1 LKLNKSE
8 KKENNEVELV
18 VEIEAEE
25 LDGAVNNAYLRS
37 RSQIAVPGFR
47 KGKAPRKIIERM
59 YGAEVFLSDALEGIM
74 PEVLRY
80 AIEETDFDIVG
91 YPQVSDV
98 DLKDDNKSAEVII
111 IAALYPDVKVGK
123 YKGISAPKPTVEV
136 LDADV
141 DREVESTRTQN
152 ARIEKTDRAAK
163 NGDIAV
169 IDFEG
174 FVDEI
179 AFDGGKGENFELEL
193 GSGQF
198 IPGFEEKVE
207 GMIEGEERDIDLV
220 FPDQYQEDLA
230 GKAVIFKVKL
240 NEVKE
245 KILPELDDE
254 FAKDVSEFDTLAEYK
269 ADIKENMQ
277 NARQKEVDDTFESVL
292 LEKVVETLE
301 ADVPNAMIEERL
313 DAAMQNMSRQMAQYG
328 MQPEQYLQM
337 MGMTPEMYRERMRES
352 SEQQVRLG
360 LTLKKIADIEGFEI
374 SDEELENEYKDAAE
388 RFGME
393 VDKIKESAPRDDII
407 EDLKVR
413 KAIKL
418 IVENAKIEDIKDE
431 PAEEKKSAKKPAA
444 KKTSTKESSTK
455 DETAE
460 KKPAAKKETTA
471 KKPAAKKETKS
482 TKSTSAKKE

>member
-1 LKLNKSE
+1 MKLNKSE

-25 LDGAVNNAYLRS
+25 LDGAINKAYLKNRNH
-37 RSQIAVPGFR
+37 IAVPGFR
-47 KGKAPRKIIERM
+47 KGKAPRKIVERM
-59 YGAEVFLSDALEGIM
+59 YGADIFLSDALEGIM

-80 AIEETDFDIVG
+80 AIEETDFEIVG
-91 YPQVSDV
+91 YPKISDV

-111 IAALYPDVKVGK
+111 MAALYPEVKVGE
-123 YKGISAPKPTVEV
+123 YKGVSAPKPVVEV

-141 DREVESTRTQN
+141 DRDIESTRTRN
-152 ARIEKTDRAAK
+152 ARIEKAERAAQ
-163 NGDIAV
+163 NGDITV

-174 FVDEI
+174 FVDNV
-179 AFDGGKGENFELEL
+179 AFEGGKGENYELEL

-207 GMIEGEERDIDLV
+207 GMVEGEERDIDLV
-220 FPDQYQEDLA
+220 FPTEYQEDLA
-230 GKAVIFKVKL
+230 GKAVVFKVKL

-254 FAKDVSEFDTLAEYK
+254 FAKDVSEFDTLDEYK
-269 ADIKENMQ
+269 ADIKANMLET
-277 NARQKEVDDTFESVL
+277 RQKEVDETFEGVL
-292 LEKVVETLE
+292 LDKVVETLE
-301 ADVPNAMIEERL
+301 ADVPEAMIEERL
-313 DAAMQNMSRQMAQYG
+313 DAAIQNMSRQMSSYG

-352 SEQQVRLG
+352 SEKQVRLG
-360 LTLKKIADIEGFEI
+360 LALKKIAELEGFEI
-374 SDEELENEYKDAAE
+374 SEEELEDEYKDAAE
-388 RFGME
+388 RFSME
-393 VDKIKESAPRDDII
+393 VDKIKESAPREDII

-418 IVENAKIEDIKDE
+418 IVDNAKVEELKEE
-431 PAEEKKSAKKPAA
+431 PTEEKKPTKKATT
-444 KKTSTKESSTK
+444 KKTGTKE
-455 DETAE
+455 EAAE
-460 KKPAAKKETTA
+460 KKPAAKKTTTT

-482 TKSTSAKKE
+482 TKSAKDE